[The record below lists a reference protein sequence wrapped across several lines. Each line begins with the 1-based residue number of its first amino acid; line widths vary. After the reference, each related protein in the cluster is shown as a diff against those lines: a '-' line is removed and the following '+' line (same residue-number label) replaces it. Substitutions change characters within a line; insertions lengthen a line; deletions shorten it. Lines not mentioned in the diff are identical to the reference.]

1 MSEWVGE
8 WVGGLVGWVGVLV
21 GDDDNVVLFPYDRL
35 RSMRKLVLTA
45 IQNSNTNYNS
55 YNTIQY
61 NTIKYNT
68 IQYNTILY
76 YTIL

>member
-1 MSEWVGE
+1 M
-8 WVGGLVGWVGVLV
+8 

-45 IQNSNTNYNS
+45 IQSSNKNYNS

-61 NTIKYNT
+61 NTILYNIYNTIQYNT
-68 IQYNTILY
+68 IQYNTIL
-76 YTIL
+76 